1 MLIDGVGDLRAI
13 FGWIDGRLRLQWLAL
28 IPVMAVAAVL
38 EALGAVAVFGLLRL
52 VVEPHRVRITPGVSQ
67 LWLAWPTDDPPAIVA
82 LLIGLVAVFY
92 VLRAVY
98 LVWAEWLKESTVA
111 RSAAQAADRLFARYL
126 AAEYL
131 FHLQRRSASLI
142 QEVARS
148 THVAYQLVAASVVN
162 ILAESITIAALI
174 VVLALAAPGQTLAA
188 VAVVLAIVA
197 VPFFATRRWWLRWGQ
212 RHRDLEE
219 QQLQLLQ
226 QSLGAITELKVS
238 GREAFFESRLR
249 GLRRDLARVEGT
261 QAALTAAQR
270 LGIETA
276 LIVGLLGVIWLVT
289 RGGASGADTLSLM
302 ALFAYTAFRVVP
314 SANRIM
320 LNAGHFRGGRAFI
333 QHAVADFAALDRAG
347 GRPPQPEP
355 RVSFAESLVCEDV
368 SFAYEEGGPVAISH
382 VYLRLEPGES
392 LGIVGATGAGK
403 STLVALLLGLLT
415 PTSGR
420 ILLDGAP
427 LTGLERGWQRLV
439 GYVPQDPYLL
449 DDTLRR
455 NIALG
460 VPDALIVDQ
469 RVMRAC
475 SLAQLDDFIRQLP
488 QGMDEPLGEEG
499 VRLSGGQR
507 QRVAIARALYNE
519 PEVLV
524 FDEATAAL
532 DNHTEREVTRAIA
545 ALHDTKTLI
554 VIAHRLSTVE
564 ACDRLI
570 FMQDGRIAASGR
582 YDELLKNPHF
592 RAMAAS

>member
-1 MLIDGVGDLRAI
+1 MLVHTVRDLRAI
-13 FGWIDGRLRLQWLAL
+13 LGWIDGRLRYQWAVL

-52 VVEPHRVRITPGVSQ
+52 VVEPDRVRDTPGLSRI
-67 LWLAWPTDDPPAIVA
+67 WLAAPTDDPRAIVA

-92 VLRAVY
+92 VLRAAY
-98 LVWAEWLKESTVA
+98 LVWAEWFKESTVA
-111 RSAAQAADRLFARYL
+111 RSAARAADRLFARYL
-126 AAEYL
+126 AADYL
-131 FHLQRRSASLI
+131 FHLQRRSSSLI
-142 QEVARS
+142 QEISRS
-148 THVAYQLVAASVVN
+148 THMAYQLVVASVVN
-162 ILAESITIAALI
+162 ILAETITIAALL
-174 VVLALAAPGQTLAA
+174 VVVALTAPGQTLTA
-188 VAVVLAIVA
+188 VAVVLAVVA
-197 VPFFATRRWWLRWGQ
+197 VPFVATRRLWLRWGQ

-276 LIVGLLGVIWLVT
+276 LIVSLLGVVWLVT
-289 RGGASGADTLSLM
+289 RSGASGADTLSLI
-302 ALFAYTAFRVVP
+302 ALFAYTGFRVVP

-320 LNAGHFRGGRAFI
+320 LNAGHFRGGRAFVQNAI
-333 QHAVADFAALDRAG
+333 ADFASLDRLHA
-347 GRPPQPEP
+347 RPHGADPPAT
-355 RVSFAESLVCEDV
+355 FTESLVCEDV
-368 SFAYEEGGPVAISH
+368 SFAYDEGGAPAVRH
-382 VYLRLEPGES
+382 VYLRLAPGES
-392 LGIVGATGAGK
+392 LGIVGATGSGK
-403 STLVALLLGLLT
+403 STLVALLLGLLR
-415 PTSGR
+415 PSSGR
-420 ILLDGAP
+420 VLLDGVD
-427 LTGLERGWQRLV
+427 LIGIERSWQRLV

-460 VPDALIVDQ
+460 VPDALIDEQ
-469 RVMRAC
+469 RVARAC
-475 SLAQLDDFIRQLP
+475 SLAQLDDLIRQLP
-488 QGMDEPLGEEG
+488 QGMDSAVGEEG

-532 DNHTEREVTRAIA
+532 DNQTEREVTRAIA
-545 ALHDTKTLI
+545 SLHATRTLI

-564 ACDRLI
+564 ACDRLL
-570 FMQDGRIAASGR
+570 FLQDGRVAASGR
-582 YDELLKNPHF
+582 YDELLRNPSF
-592 RAMAAS
+592 RAMAVP